1 MHPRTTQQSHR
12 PRVSDRTMVD
22 TALLGSLSHDG
33 MNAEQMQWNLEVL
46 MDANNASAK
55 KQPR

>member
-1 MHPRTTQQSHR
+1 
-12 PRVSDRTMVD
+12 MVD

>member
-1 MHPRTTQQSHR
+1 
-12 PRVSDRTMVD
+12 MVD

-33 MNAEQMQWNLEVL
+33 MNAEQMHRNLEVP
-46 MDANNASAK
+46 MNANNAAAK